1 MSEADLWG
9 ARCRVGNARPLGC
22 TSADLWGAEAAS
34 AAKADLW
41 GGATQKMEEMTH
53 EHAENI
59 Q

>member
-1 MSEADLWG
+1 MKADLWVKSG
-9 ARCRVGNARPLGC
+9 
-22 TSADLWGAEAAS
+22 LWGAE
-34 AAKADLW
+34 AKADLW

>member
-1 MSEADLWG
+1 MKPTSGVPGAGWGMPDLWG
-9 ARCRVGNARPLGC
+9 APQP
-22 TSADLWGAEAAS
+22 TSGVPKLQAH
-34 AAKADLW
+34 AKADLW